1 MTATRSASITPESLR
16 DASFSD
22 ERSGYSR
29 AEVQAV
35 LTAAADA
42 LELAWRNND
51 ALTANVGTEDGE
63 ISSRAVLLLSS
74 AQRIADDAVAEAESY
89 AKDLIETARK
99 QYREIIERAQHVAHS
114 IEKQAA
120 AHPGQ
125 VAAAAAAAA
134 PATGAIPVA
143 GAVGA
148 APAADPWAADRPPAL
163 AFATDDLAAA
173 GPASPDEV
181 VRARQFA
188 RMATAQVHSLLESI
202 ERELGRL
209 GATPA
214 RILPPDPAGRAVPAE
229 PFAAA
234 PEPFPES
241 FPAARQPEP
250 AAPQPE
256 SARRDGFA
264 PGAEPE
270 PAPAPA
276 PAAAEGF
283 WRRRGAGEN

>member
-1 MTATRSASITPESLR
+1 MTATESVSITPELLR
-16 DASFSD
+16 GVSFAE
-22 ERSGYSR
+22 ERHGYAR
-29 AEVQAV
+29 AEVQA
-35 LTAAADA
+35 LLAGAADA
-42 LELAWRNND
+42 LEVAWRDNE
-51 ALTANVGTEDGE
+51 ALTASGVTTEEGE

-120 AHPGQ
+120 AHPGA
-125 VAAAAAAAA
+125 VAEAAAATAAEPGPAAA
-134 PATGAIPVA
+134 PA
-143 GAVGA
+143 VGVR
-148 APAADPWAADRPPAL
+148 PAEPWADRSPSF

-173 GPASPDEV
+173 GPASPDDV

-214 RILPPDPAGRAVPAE
+214 QTPVQTPA
-229 PFAAA
+229 
-234 PEPFPES
+234 
-241 FPAARQPEP
+241 QP
-250 AAPQPE
+250 
-256 SARRDGFA
+256 
-264 PGAEPE
+264 
-270 PAPAPA
+270 PAPPTPAPPA
-276 PAAAEGF
+276 PAAPASAAPASAAPASQEQPATDDQPSNDRP
-283 WRRRGAGEN
+283 WRRGSAGR

>member
-1 MTATRSASITPESLR
+1 MTATQSVSITPESLR
-16 DASFSD
+16 QASFSD

-29 AEVQAV
+29 SEVQAV

-51 ALTANVGTEDGE
+51 ALTANGVNTEEGE

-125 VAAAAAAAA
+125 IAAAAAAAA
-134 PATGAIPVA
+134 ATPTGATTPTDTGAIPV
-143 GAVGA
+143 VGA
-148 APAADPWAADRPPAL
+148 AAADPWAADRSPAL

-214 RILPPDPAGRAVPAE
+214 RTLPPHPGPAPRLAPE
-229 PFAAA
+229 AAPRLSPDAAARPA
-234 PEPFPES
+234 PEPADE
-241 FPAARQPEP
+241 R
-250 AAPQPE
+250 
-256 SARRDGFA
+256 
-264 PGAEPE
+264 
-270 PAPAPA
+270 PAPAFEQPA
-276 PAAAEGF
+276 PAFEQPAGDSP
-283 WRRRGAGEN
+283 WRRRSSSEY

>member
-1 MTATRSASITPESLR
+1 MTATQSVSVTPEMLR
-16 DASFSD
+16 GMSFSD

-29 AEVQAV
+29 SEVQSL

-42 LELAWRNND
+42 LEVAWRDNA
-51 ALTANVGTEDGE
+51 ALTASGVTADDGE

-74 AQRIADDAVAEAESY
+74 AQRIADDAVAEAELY

-125 VAAAAAAAA
+125 IAAAA
-134 PATGAIPVA
+134 
-143 GAVGA
+143 GA
-148 APAADPWAADRPPAL
+148 APTPAAGRPAADSWSADRSPLL
-163 AFATDDLAAA
+163 AFATDDLDVA
-173 GPASPDEV
+173 GPASPGDV

-209 GATPA
+209 GASAPA
-214 RILPPDPAGRAVPAE
+214 TNPAD
-229 PFAAA
+229 AAA
-234 PEPFPES
+234 ATDAQAS
-241 FPAARQPEP
+241 D
-250 AAPQPE
+250 
-256 SARRDGFA
+256 DGRWR
-264 PGAEPE
+264 PGAIDY
-270 PAPAPA
+270 
-276 PAAAEGF
+276 
-283 WRRRGAGEN
+283 

>member
-1 MTATRSASITPESLR
+1 MTATESVSITPELLR
-16 DASFSD
+16 GVSFAE
-22 ERSGYSR
+22 ERHGYAR
-29 AEVQAV
+29 AEVQELLA
-35 LTAAADA
+35 AAADA
-42 LELAWRNND
+42 LEVAWRDNE
-51 ALTANVGTEDGE
+51 ALTASGVTTEEGE

-120 AHPGQ
+120 AHPGAIAEAAAAQPEQ
-125 VAAAAAAAA
+125 VAA
-134 PATGAIPVA
+134 P
-143 GAVGA
+143 AVGA
-148 APAADPWAADRPPAL
+148 RPAEPWADRSPSS

-173 GPASPDEV
+173 GPASPDDV

-214 RILPPDPAGRAVPAE
+214 QTPTQTSAQSSA
-229 PFAAA
+229 
-234 PEPFPES
+234 
-241 FPAARQPEP
+241 QP
-250 AAPQPE
+250 
-256 SARRDGFA
+256 SAS
-264 PGAEPE
+264 
-270 PAPAPA
+270 PAPALPPVPPA
-276 PAAAEGF
+276 PAAPPSPDQPAADDQPSNDRP
-283 WRRRGAGEN
+283 WRRGSAGR

>member
-1 MTATRSASITPESLR
+1 MTPTQSVSITPELLR
-16 DASFSD
+16 SVSFAE
-22 ERSGYSR
+22 ERHGYSR
-29 AEVQAV
+29 NEVQT
-35 LTAAADA
+35 LLSAAADA
-42 LELAWRNND
+42 LELAWRDND
-51 ALTANVGTEDGE
+51 ALTANGVKTDDGE

-125 VAAAAAAAA
+125 VAAAATAAAA
-134 PATGAIPVA
+134 GGAPVSA
-143 GAVGA
+143 P
-148 APAADPWAADRPPAL
+148 APAAPQPWAIDRSPSF

-173 GPASPDEV
+173 GPASPDDV

-209 GATPA
+209 GATP
-214 RILPPDPAGRAVPAE
+214 
-229 PFAAA
+229 
-234 PEPFPES
+234 
-241 FPAARQPEP
+241 
-250 AAPQPE
+250 
-256 SARRDGFA
+256 SAQ
-264 PGAEPE
+264 
-270 PAPAPA
+270 PAPAT
-276 PAAAEGF
+276 PAAEAERPVDAD
-283 WRRRGAGEN
+283 WRPGDIEY

>member
-1 MTATRSASITPESLR
+1 MTATQSVSITPELLR
-16 DASFSD
+16 SVSFAE
-22 ERSGYSR
+22 ERHGYSR
-29 AEVQAV
+29 GEVQTLLA
-35 LTAAADA
+35 AAADA
-42 LELAWRNND
+42 LELAWRDND
-51 ALTANVGTEDGE
+51 ALTANGVTTDDGE

-134 PATGAIPVA
+134 PA
-143 GAVGA
+143 
-148 APAADPWAADRPPAL
+148 PAAQQWAADRSPAF

-173 GPASPDEV
+173 GPASPDDV

-214 RILPPDPAGRAVPAE
+214 
-229 PFAAA
+229 
-234 PEPFPES
+234 
-241 FPAARQPEP
+241 P
-250 AAPQPE
+250 AAP
-256 SARRDGFA
+256 AA
-264 PGAEPE
+264 PPADA
-270 PAPAPA
+270 APAVDG
-276 PAAAEGF
+276 E
-283 WRRRGAGEN
+283 WRPGDTDY

>member
-1 MTATRSASITPESLR
+1 MTATESVSITPELLR
-16 DASFSD
+16 GVSFAE
-22 ERSGYSR
+22 ERHGYAR
-29 AEVQAV
+29 AEVQA
-35 LTAAADA
+35 LLAAAADA
-42 LELAWRNND
+42 LEVSWRDNE
-51 ALTANVGTEDGE
+51 ALTASGVTTEEGE

-120 AHPGQ
+120 AHPGAIAEAAAAQPAQ
-125 VAAAAAAAA
+125 VAAPA
-134 PATGAIPVA
+134 PG
-143 GAVGA
+143 GR
-148 APAADPWAADRPPAL
+148 PAEPWADRSPSF

-173 GPASPDEV
+173 GPASPDDV

-214 RILPPDPAGRAVPAE
+214 QTPPQAPAPSSAQPSASPVPAQPPIPPAPAVPATQE
-229 PFAAA
+229 QSATDD
-234 PEPFPES
+234 
-241 FPAARQPEP
+241 QPSNDRP
-250 AAPQPE
+250 
-256 SARRDGFA
+256 
-264 PGAEPE
+264 
-270 PAPAPA
+270 
-276 PAAAEGF
+276 
-283 WRRRGAGEN
+283 WRRGNAGR